1 MVKTLP
7 YKNLNDTLKHFKVQ
21 VIEGIPYAK
30 KNLPEFTDPQQ
41 IFDYLKLRTKY
52 KHDPEGT
59 ELFQTLPTLLEN
71 NYHGMSG
78 LGDCDCFSIALCSV
92 LAANDFKNFGIVLV
106 GRNRLTPVHIYC
118 YVIDANG
125 EKKYLDLTNKY
136 YDQTRNYPY
145 RQEIPFNLTPK
156 EKQNMILELADGAA
170 NRRRKRAKPTPE
182 QLKKYQQS
190 TVYKRKRAAYL
201 KKLQQDHQRKVQQG
215 RRMRPNANHIWLP
228 SRNMQIREDAF
239 DTLHEND
246 FQTMLLS
253 EGYQLEEIT
262 ELSGR
267 RGERRRAKKDEK
279 RALKKEKK
287 LSKVEL
293 RRARAQKKKDAGE
306 AKKTRAQAKQDKANR
321 KRGGGEDG
329 EDEGSD
335 AENTA
340 GRIFGK
346 VIGGAKQ
353 AIGVYKSARG
363 GGGDEEGGGG
373 DQEGGE
379 GSGDNLPTRRGSGD
393 QAPAKTINLFGKEIK
408 QSTAILAGLG
418 LAAAA
423 TITVIAI
430 NKNKNKRRAAA

>member
-7 YKNLNDTLKHFKVQ
+7 YINLNDTLRKFKIQ

-52 KHDPEGT
+52 KHDPEGV

-71 NYHGMSG
+71 NYHGQSG
-78 LGDCDCFSIALCSV
+78 LGDCDCFSLALCTV
-92 LAANDFKNFGIVLV
+92 LAANNFKNFGIVLV

-125 EKKYLDLTNKY
+125 DKKYLDLTNKY
-136 YDQTRNYPY
+136 YDQTRSYPY
-145 RQEIPFNLTPK
+145 RQEIQFNLTPK
-156 EKQNMILELADGAA
+156 EKQKMVLELAEMAA
-170 NRRRKRAKPTPE
+170 PRRRRKPSPE
-182 QLKKYQQS
+182 QIKKYQQS
-190 TVYKRKRAAYL
+190 TAYKRKRAAYL
-201 KKLQQDHQRKVQQG
+201 KKMQQEHQRKVQQG
-215 RRMRPNANHIWLP
+215 RRLRPNANHIYLP

-253 EGYQLEEIT
+253 EGYELEEIV

-293 RRARAQKKKDAGE
+293 RRARAEKKKAAGE
-306 AKKTRAQAKQDKANR
+306 AKRIKAQAKQDKANR
-321 KRGGGEDG
+321 GGGGDG
-329 EDEGSD
+329 EDES
-335 AENTA
+335 EVESTA

-353 AIGVYKSARG
+353 VVGVYKSARG
-363 GGGDEEGGGG
+363 GGGDEEGG

-379 GSGDNLPTRRGSGD
+379 GSGDNLPTRRGPGD
-393 QAPAKTINLFGKEIK
+393 QAPAKTINIFGKEIK

-423 TITVIAI
+423 TITVIAVKKSR
-430 NKNKNKRRAAA
+430 NKSRAAA